1 MVDCPSAFP
10 AFVFVELGGEVTMA
24 GRAEGNGEEQGGV
37 KEMDKGEGVDGEC
50 GEGGRETGREEWGSC

>member
-10 AFVFVELGGEVTMA
+10 AFVFVEFGGEVALA

-37 KEMDKGEGVDGEC
+37 IERRRKMKGW
-50 GEGGRETGREEWGSC
+50 GGRGGRKGGRKTGMGLL